1 MIFQHLQELSGK
13 SIPTPV
19 EGLSCTILRFDRGN
33 ASDHGDYDNE
43 KMAEQYGKLCI
54 ALDVLHEW
62 FVTIIEP
69 RTRRDLSEDIVSE
82 LRQLNFRGFYT
93 ILLFGVRTLSLR
105 RV

>member
-69 RTRRDLSEDIVSE
+69 RTRRDLSEDIVFSTPS
-82 LRQLNFRGFYT
+82 FPFYM
-93 ILLFGVRTLSLR
+93 LF
-105 RV
+105 